1 MIRNLRTRDEEEARA
16 ARRIQARKKGP
27 VEGPV
32 EGPPALHIG
41 RVLAALRTA
50 LGLTQT
56 DLARLARVK
65 RASVSEY
72 ERAVT
77 TPDAST
83 LEKLLAA
90 MRFRWSAI
98 DLGAWFIERLL
109 ADCRISEHMEDEPAA
124 ELALVSSRA
133 EKLRIQAAEMS
144 LGAAKL
150 DHLARV
156 LREGGRTQEIAAAS
170 SSSDIDRVAAREV
183 WERLQGLKRK
193 EQEAGL
199 ASAPV
204 SVQWALCEALCL
216 ESQRVCGDDPIR
228 ARLLAELALCAADRA
243 EGEDAWRARLRGFAW
258 AHIGNAIRVQ
268 GDLPAAERA
277 FVSAEE
283 LWKEGKSVENELL
296 EGGLIF
302 ALKASLRRAQRR
314 FDEAEILLEQALAL
328 AGSSSFRVK
337 VLLNR
342 ARLLGDLGDHRRA
355 VGILRALNESIRPD
369 EDGMVLFSIRQILAD
384 SLSKLGCLD
393 EAAALLP
400 DAHSLCLKYGGEL
413 NLFRVLWIEGRIAVG
428 QGDASSG
435 IATLS
440 RVRGEFASRN
450 LGYDTALVSLELA
463 VSYAGQGRSDQV
475 KTLARHMAPIFQ
487 AQDVHREALAALT
500 LFRQA
505 AERERVTEEFARE
518 VLLYLRRA
526 RFEPDLRFESGTVG

>member
-1 MIRNLRTRDEEEARA
+1 MMRNLRTTGEGPRA
-16 ARRIQARKKGP
+16 ARQARSRKKGP
-27 VEGPV
+27 VEG
-32 EGPPALHIG
+32 LHLG

-65 RASVSEY
+65 RASISEY
-72 ERAVT
+72 ERALT

-83 LEKLLAA
+83 LERLLAA

-98 DLGAWFIERLL
+98 DLGEWFIERLL
-109 ADCRISEHMEDEPAA
+109 TNCRTSEGEDD
-124 ELALVSSRA
+124 ELSELSLLAGEA
-133 EKLRIQAAEMS
+133 EKLSIQAAEMS
-144 LGAAKL
+144 RTAAKL
-150 DHLARV
+150 DYVARI
-156 LREGGRTQEIAAAS
+156 LRTGGEKSAAS
-170 SSSDIDRVAAREV
+170 SSPFEGDRAAAREL
-183 WERLQGLKRK
+183 WERIRGLPR
-193 EQEAGL
+193 EVQEVELGHVPAAL
-199 ASAPV
+199 
-204 SVQWALCEALCL
+204 QWALCEMLCL
-216 ESQRVCGDDPIR
+216 ESQRSCGDDPIR
-228 ARLLAELALCAADRA
+228 ARLLAELALSAADRA
-243 EGEDAWRARLRGFAW
+243 EGNDAWRARLRGFSW

-268 GDLPAAERA
+268 GDLPAAECA
-277 FVSAEE
+277 FISAEE
-283 LWKEGKSVENELL
+283 LWKDGKPVENELL
-296 EGGLIF
+296 EEGIIF

-314 FDEAEILLEQALAL
+314 FDEAAELLEQALAL

-342 ARLLGDLGDHRRA
+342 ARLFGDLGDHRRA

-369 EDGMVLFSIRQILAD
+369 EDGRVRLWVRQILAD

-400 DAHSLCLKYGGEL
+400 EAHRLCLEHGGEV
-413 NLFRVLWIEGRIAVG
+413 NLFRVLWIEGRIAIG
-428 QGDASSG
+428 QGNGSVG

-463 VSYAGQGRSDQV
+463 VCYAGEGRADQV
-475 KTLARHMAPIFQ
+475 KSLARHMAPIFQ
-487 AQDVHREALAALT
+487 AQDVHREALAALA

-505 AERERVTEEFARE
+505 AERERVTEAFARE

-526 RFEPDLRFESGTVG
+526 RFEPDLRFDAGAAG